1 MGKMTLHVKHYTE
14 LSRDELYK
22 IYKARC
28 EVFVVEQNCA
38 YQDIDDADKS
48 AYHLWLEDESG
59 LAAYLRVLPQ
69 GVTYE
74 EASIGRVI
82 SLRRRQGLATRLL
95 LEGIAL
101 AKEKFAPDR
110 LKIGAQTYAVPLYEG
125 VGFVSC
131 HDPYIE
137 DGIEHVHM
145 ILDL

>member
-1 MGKMTLHVKHYTE
+1 MEQMILKVKHYTE
-14 LSRDELYK
+14 LTRDELYK
-22 IYKARC
+22 IYRARC
-28 EVFVVEQNCA
+28 EVFVVEQNCP
-38 YQDIDDADKS
+38 YQDIDDADRA
-48 AYHLWLEDESG
+48 AYHLWLEDESE

-69 GVTYE
+69 GVTYD

-101 AKEKFAPDR
+101 AKEKWDVER
-110 LKIGAQTYAVPLYEG
+110 LKIGAQIYAVPLYEG
-125 VGFVSC
+125 VGFKSC

-145 ILDL
+145 IFDL

>member
-38 YQDIDDADKS
+38 YQDIDEADKS

-95 LEGIAL
+95 LEAIAL